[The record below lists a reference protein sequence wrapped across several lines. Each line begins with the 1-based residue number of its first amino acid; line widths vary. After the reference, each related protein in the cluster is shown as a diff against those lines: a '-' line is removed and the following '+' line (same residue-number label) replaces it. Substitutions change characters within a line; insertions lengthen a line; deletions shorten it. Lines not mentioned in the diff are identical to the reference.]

1 MKIQIKKD
9 FTITELKQ
17 KIDAAFPQYTTSV
30 RQGRI
35 LVVKKSGSAA
45 ALIFGGTRGS
55 AQVKESFPTM
65 GQYMLY
71 TLLFNPIGYYYSFDR
86 LLHCILPRTKCYS
99 QRNGRILKERI
110 RVKLITTNLEYIHDP
125 VKAGLCACQRITGIQ
140 VHDFMNC
147 VNDWNFLTHYAW
159 I

>member
-9 FTITELKQ
+9 FTIAELKQ

-71 TLLFNPIGYYYSFDR
+71 TLLLILLGIIIPLIVYYIAFYPAQSA
-86 LLHCILPRTKCYS
+86 I
-99 QRNGRILKERI
+99 RNEMAEFLK
-110 RVKLITTNLEYIHDP
+110 KEY
-125 VKAGLCACQRITGIQ
+125 GS
-140 VHDFMNC
+140 N
-147 VNDWNFLTHYAW
+147 
-159 I
+159 